1 MTLLTYNY
9 IIELRG
15 FVLDIE
21 SCMTMESSGV
31 ILVRLLTC
39 RQSIVFYFVVGETH
53 REKLL
58 PAQVSPRWLQ
68 GVCPSVRLPRSQDHL
83 QRQLT

>member
-9 IIELRG
+9 IIELRS

-31 ILVRLLTC
+31 ILVRLL
-39 RQSIVFYFVVGETH
+39 G
-53 REKLL
+53 L
-58 PAQVSPRWLQ
+58 A
-68 GVCPSVRLPRSQDHL
+68 
-83 QRQLT
+83 